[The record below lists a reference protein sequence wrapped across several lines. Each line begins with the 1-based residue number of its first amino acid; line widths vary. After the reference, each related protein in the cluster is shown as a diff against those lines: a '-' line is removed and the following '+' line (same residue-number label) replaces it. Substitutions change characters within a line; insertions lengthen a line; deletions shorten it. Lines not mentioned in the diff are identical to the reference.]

1 MIGDD
6 GILELGAGKRK
17 MKKVMWAS
25 EQGDYVILDVV
36 GDGIQG
42 QHGVCGRRSQEGYIM
57 AKRVTEKVLVMNM
70 YVRKRPGGLC
80 RQGISM
86 RPVPQG

>member
-42 QHGVCGRRSQEGYIM
+42 QHGVRGRRSQEGI
-57 AKRVTEKVLVMNM
+57 
-70 YVRKRPGGLC
+70 
-80 RQGISM
+80 
-86 RPVPQG
+86 